1 MITLQQFSQMI
12 PTNRDVADWYNIAVE
27 LFSRYEINTP
37 NRIAGFMA
45 QCGHESSDFRNIEE
59 NMNYS
64 WQRLRQVFPAFFPTD
79 AYALSFDRQPQKIAN
94 FVYDDRNP
102 ARRNK
107 LGNTRDGDG
116 WRFRGSGLI
125 HLTGRTNYTNFG
137 QSIGMTPEQAAE
149 YTRTQKG
156 AFESACWFWNSRNLN
171 RFCDADDIQGMSR
184 SVNGGTNGMTDRINR
199 YNRAKLILNTKSPEV
214 GIVLQRGSRGDIV
227 RQVQNKLGLVADG
240 IFGPNTESA
249 VKSWQ
254 RINRY
259 TSDGILSQEQINRII
274 RGN

>member
-64 WQRLRQVFPAFFPTD
+64 WRRLREVFPAFFPTD
-79 AYALSFDRQPQKIAN
+79 SSALSFDRQPQKIAN

-125 HLTGRTNYTNFG
+125 HLTGRTNYMNFG
-137 QSIGMTPEQAAE
+137 QSIGMSPEQAAD

-184 SVNGGTNGMTDRINR
+184 GVNGGTNGMADRIDR
-199 YNRAKLILNTKSPEV
+199 YNKAKLILNTKPSEV
-214 GIVLQRGSRGDIV
+214 SIVLRRGSRGDLV
-227 RQVQNKLGLVADG
+227 RQVQNRLGLVADG
-240 IFGPNTESA
+240 IFGPNTENA
-249 VKSWQ
+249 IKSWQ

-259 TSDGILSQEQINRII
+259 TSDGVLSQEQINKLI
-274 RGN
+274 RRN